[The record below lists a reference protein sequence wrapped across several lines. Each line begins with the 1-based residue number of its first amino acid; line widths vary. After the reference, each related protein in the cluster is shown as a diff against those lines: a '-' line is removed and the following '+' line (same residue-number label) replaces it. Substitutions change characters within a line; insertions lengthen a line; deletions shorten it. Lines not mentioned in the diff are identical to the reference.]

1 MSGGE
6 VLLRVEHLEKTYPGH
21 NGRPPHK
28 ALDDV
33 SLELRAGETLGIVG
47 ESGSGKSTLAR
58 VLMRLTGADGGR
70 VTYGGVDLL
79 NARGADALFLTR
91 QIQIVFQ
98 DPNSSMNPRRTVRQ
112 ALVEAARVA
121 GDAPADMQA
130 ILGRMMEA
138 VGLSRDKL
146 DAYPHQL
153 SGGQRQRVAIARALA
168 VSPKIVVADECVSA
182 LDVSVQ
188 SSILNLLL
196 ERQRELGLALL
207 FISHDLAVVHHMS
220 DRMIVMKSGR
230 IVEAGNP
237 AEIMRNPA
245 DPYTR
250 ELIASVPG
258 SGFRTM

>member
-1 MSGGE
+1 MSDGE
-6 VLLRVEHLEKTYPGH
+6 VLLKVEHLEKTYSGH
-21 NGRPPHK
+21 NGRPAHR

-33 SLELRAGETLGIVG
+33 SLELRDGETLGIVG

-58 VLMRLTGADGGR
+58 VLVRLTGADGGR
-70 VTYGGVDLL
+70 VTYRGIDLL

-112 ALVEAARVA
+112 ALMEAARVA
-121 GDAPADMQA
+121 ENPPADLQTS
-130 ILGRMMEA
+130 LGHMMEA

-168 VSPKIVVADECVSA
+168 VSPKVVVADECVSA

-196 ERQRELGLALL
+196 ERQRDLGLAFV

-237 AEIMRNPA
+237 AEILRNPG

-258 SGFRTM
+258 SGFRAD

>member
-1 MSGGE
+1 MSQDDP
-6 VLLRVEHLEKTYPGH
+6 LLTVEHVSKTYRGRA
-21 NGRPPHK
+21 GRPAHR
-28 ALDDV
+28 ALDDI

-58 VLMRLTGADGGR
+58 VLVRLTRADAGQASYR
-70 VTYGGVDLL
+70 GVDLL
-79 NARGADALFLTR
+79 RARGNDALFLTR

-98 DPNSSMNPRRTVRQ
+98 DPNSSMNPRRTIRQ
-112 ALVEAARVA
+112 ALIEAARVA
-121 GDAPADMQA
+121 ETPPADMHA
-130 ILGRMMEA
+130 SLAAMMEA
-138 VGLSRDKL
+138 VGLSREKL

-168 VSPKIVVADECVSA
+168 VSPKVIVADECVSA

-188 SSILNLLL
+188 SSILNLML
-196 ERQRELGLALL
+196 ERQRELGLTYV
-207 FISHDLAVVHHMS
+207 FISHDLSVVHHMS

-237 AEIMRNPA
+237 SEIMRNPR

-258 SGFRTM
+258 RGFREA